1 MDLWIALTELNRK
14 RNEALNGL
22 ASAIFTFVP
31 MRNAYSGTGKIE
43 QRRSLTDAP
52 TRPMRLPRLH

>member
-31 MRNAYSGTGKIE
+31 MRNVYSGT
-43 QRRSLTDAP
+43 A
-52 TRPMRLPRLH
+52 RLSGAGP